1 MIVLVSG
8 VFVNDIQIFNCECGD
23 DCGMK
28 LGYTVVISVILFLS
42 IPFLSVS
49 VMGFDDTVN
58 TTTADDTVYEFT
70 VVNGSIGSGVYIPLG
85 SDIVYF
91 DNGIATVTDANNNVK
106 TFHYDSHDGLP
117 EYIEVPSG
125 STITHVGDGK
135 TVVTYENAEI
145 LEISDQ
151 SGSGFVTNKM
161 VGNVF
166 DKVGLPIGFNSVAPV
181 YGAEAWDS
189 NLGWV
194 EWATIVPPGDQTQ
207 YQYFSSTWEVPKAP
221 MEHYGYES
229 TKQDGGGVETHYGV
243 FYIFNGL
250 EGKHGHTMP
259 TGYSDGIIQPV
270 LTWGCGKPGTKDV
283 TSCTGFPKDSYWTG
297 AAIVCPKELSGGVA
311 VVGTRIGVSTGDV
324 IQGTMEWT
332 PSSRT
337 WTVTFSDLTTGAIST
352 VWSKGVIPNT
362 VADIEPVFALERY
375 PSCLSL
381 VLRDD
386 TNLKFW
392 PGDTTFTNNVLKNGN
407 RNEIQGECVAKAY
420 YSSDC
425 FCSNL
430 NYDNPPVYDPKHYYV
445 RVDGWP
451 KAVELD
457 TPN

>member
-8 VFVNDIQIFNCECGD
+8 VFVNGIQTFNW
-23 DCGMK
+23 DCRDGCSMK
-28 LGYTVVISVILFLS
+28 MWYAVVISVILFLS
-42 IPFLSVS
+42 ISFLSVS

-58 TTTADDTVYEFT
+58 TTTVDDTVYEFT

-91 DNGIATVTDANNNVK
+91 DNGIATVTDADNNVK

-161 VGNVF
+161 VDNGF
-166 DKVGLPIGFNSVAPV
+166 DKVRLPIGFNSVAPV
-181 YGAEAWDS
+181 YGAEALDIAVS
-189 NLGWV
+189 WV
-194 EWATIVPPGDQTQ
+194 EWADIVPLRDQTQ

-221 MEHYGYES
+221 IEHYEYTS
-229 TKQDGGGVETHYGV
+229 TKQDGSFETRYGV

-250 EGKHGHTMP
+250 EGKDGHTMP
-259 TGYSDGIIQPV
+259 TGYSGGIIQPV
-270 LTWGCGKPGTKDV
+270 LAWGCGKPGTKDV
-283 TSCTGFPKDSYWTG
+283 TSCIGYPKDSRWTG
-297 AAIVCPKELSGGVA
+297 AAIVCPTKGSDGVA
-311 VVGTRIGVSTGDV
+311 VAGTRIGVSTGDV

-332 PSSRT
+332 PSNRT
-337 WTVTFSDLTTGAIST
+337 WMVTFSDLTTGARST
-352 VWSKGVIPNT
+352 AVSKGVIPNT
-362 VADIEPVFALERY
+362 AADIESVFAFERY
-375 PSCLSL
+375 SSPMA
-381 VLRDD
+381 LRDG

-407 RNEIQGECVAKAY
+407 KNEIQGECVAKAY
-420 YSSDC
+420 YSLES
-425 FCSNL
+425 FTSNV
-430 NYDNPPVYDPKHYYV
+430 NPYNPPVYDPKHYYV

-451 KAVELD
+451 KVVELD